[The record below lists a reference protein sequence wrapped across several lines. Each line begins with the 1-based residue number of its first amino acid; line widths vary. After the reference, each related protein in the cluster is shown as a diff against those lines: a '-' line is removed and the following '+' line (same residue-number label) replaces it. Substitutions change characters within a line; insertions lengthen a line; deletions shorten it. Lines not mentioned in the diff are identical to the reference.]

1 MEVNGLVDGEEGG
14 ELVEERVEAEEEEEG
29 EVVEEQRVEVGPHM
43 ELGGEEEVP
52 MEDLNI
58 SSGHTKAGDLTEVP
72 AAASPSEEEQAGME
86 HGVPG
91 R

>member
-1 MEVNGLVDGEEGG
+1 MVDGEEGG
-14 ELVEERVEAEEEEEG
+14 EVMEERVEAEEGG
-29 EVVEEQRVEVGPHM
+29 EVMEERVEVGPHM

-72 AAASPSEEEQAGME
+72 AAASPIDEEQAGMAP
-86 HGVPG
+86 GVIG
-91 R
+91 Q

>member
-14 ELVEERVEAEEEEEG
+14 QLVEERVEAEEEEG
-29 EVVEEQRVEVGPHM
+29 VVVEERVEVGPHM

-86 HGVPG
+86 HGVTG